1 MTKPGLFITVEGIEG
16 VGKTTNIEF
25 IRRWLKNKGIAFV
38 ASREPGGT
46 PLAEEIREVLLQSR
60 EEPVCD
66 TTELLLVFAARAQ
79 HLAQRIQPNL
89 QEGRWVLCDRFT
101 DATYAYQG
109 GGRGLSLETIA
120 ALENLVQGNFR
131 PDAVILLDVPVE
143 VGLARASARGAPD
156 RIEKEKTE
164 FFEKVRQ
171 SYLARAAADPGRY
184 HLVDASQDLAG
195 VQAQLAAVL
204 ESVLAGY

>member
-25 IRRWLKNKGIAFV
+25 IADWLKTNAIDFV
-38 ASREPGGT
+38 ATREPGGT
-46 PLAEEIREVLLQSR
+46 PLAEEIREVMLR
-60 EEPVCD
+60 PRDEPVCD

-79 HLAQRIQPNL
+79 HLHRLIQPAIRAG
-89 QEGRWVLCDRFT
+89 QWVLCDRFT

-109 GGRGLSLETIA
+109 GGRGLSLDTIA
-120 ALENLVQGNFR
+120 TLETLVQQAFR

-143 VGLARASARGAPD
+143 VGLARASARSELD
-156 RIEKEKTE
+156 RIEKEKAD

-171 SYLARAAADPGRY
+171 TYLERAAADPERY
-184 HLVDASQDLAG
+184 HLVDASRDLPG
-195 VQAQLAAVL
+195 VREQLETVL
-204 ESVLAGY
+204 KTILAGY